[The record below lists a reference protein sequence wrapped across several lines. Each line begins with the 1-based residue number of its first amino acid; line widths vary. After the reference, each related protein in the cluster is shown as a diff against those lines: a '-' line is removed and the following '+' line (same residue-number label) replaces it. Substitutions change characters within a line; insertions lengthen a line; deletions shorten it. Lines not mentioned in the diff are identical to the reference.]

1 MLETCAISLSDNNG
15 IRTHKHLVRKRTL
28 NRLAKLAITSE
39 ETVEAVLYSVPISA
53 PSYKEVNLHLAKI
66 IDSTTDQF
74 KALMDKARK
83 FTENN
88 YFKVNNIAHPS
99 LKKLKDIV
107 KETHTWKK
115 NTTLI
120 MGDSILPQIRGD
132 KLYEKGTIK
141 VRFFPGTKFDD
152 FYRCTIPLVNKKPDR
167 IVLHM
172 RTNNARYCTPDKM
185 IDQRLRLK
193 NLSCRDFQLVRL
205 FLFQRYGQIIQ
216 QLTNG
221 TTYS

>member
-1 MLETCAISLSDNNG
+1 
-15 IRTHKHLVRKRTL
+15 
-28 NRLAKLAITSE
+28 
-39 ETVEAVLYSVPISA
+39 
-53 PSYKEVNLHLAKI
+53 
-66 IDSTTDQF
+66 
-74 KALMDKARK
+74 
-83 FTENN
+83 
-88 YFKVNNIAHPS
+88 
-99 LKKLKDIV
+99 
-107 KETHTWKK
+107 
-115 NTTLI
+115 